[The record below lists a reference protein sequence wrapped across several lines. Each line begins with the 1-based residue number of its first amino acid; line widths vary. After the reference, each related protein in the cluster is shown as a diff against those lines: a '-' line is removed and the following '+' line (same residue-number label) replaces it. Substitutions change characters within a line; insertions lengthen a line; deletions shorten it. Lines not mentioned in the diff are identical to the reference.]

1 MAVCLMPVVHVFFS
15 SISDPALLKVHTG
28 LVAWPLGRPTL
39 KGYGIVLG
47 NSRIARSY
55 MNTVFY
61 VGSSTALGV
70 FLTMMGGYVLSRR
83 NFLLKSRSWFS

>member
-1 MAVCLMPVVHVFFS
+1 MYRRSAAYRIFSVINYIFLGLLMAVCLMPVVHVFFS

-55 MNTVFY
+55 MNTEIGRAHV
-61 VGSSTALGV
+61 
-70 FLTMMGGYVLSRR
+70 
-83 NFLLKSRSWFS
+83 